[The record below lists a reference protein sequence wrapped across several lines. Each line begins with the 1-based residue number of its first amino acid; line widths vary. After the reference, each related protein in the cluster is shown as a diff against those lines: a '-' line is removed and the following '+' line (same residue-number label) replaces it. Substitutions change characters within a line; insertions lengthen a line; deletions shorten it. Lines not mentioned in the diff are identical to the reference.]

1 MIGYYFIQDKYR
13 YVFHGIDNKDVEL
26 REINSENEHLLK
38 HKKKEITYG
47 NYENAVY
54 KRLLSYIL

>member
-26 REINSENEHLLK
+26 QEINSENEHLLK
-38 HKKKEITYG
+38 HKKKEITY
-47 NYENAVY
+47 ENAVY

>member
-13 YVFHGIDNKDVEL
+13 YDFHGINKKDVEL
-26 REINSENEHLLK
+26 REINSENEHLVK
-38 HKKKEITYG
+38 HKKDEISEVSYG
-47 NYENAVY
+47 NLVY

>member
-26 REINSENEHLLK
+26 REINSENEYLVK
-38 HKKKEITYG
+38 HKNSEVSYG
-47 NYENAVY
+47 NLVY

>member
-26 REINSENEHLLK
+26 REINSENEYLVK
-38 HKKKEITYG
+38 HKNSEVSEVSYG
-47 NYENAVY
+47 NLVY